1 MFMQKYQYVLL
12 DRKNEKF
19 WRYEAIL
26 VQLLMASPKDREPKV
41 TKDFL
46 ELCENKKELNSKF
59 STYFQKER
67 KKAYLI
73 EKGRVILLLE
83 LSNSE

>member
-1 MFMQKYQYVLL
+1 MKSFGGT
-12 DRKNEKF
+12 
-19 WRYEAIL
+19 YEAIL